1 MTLTEMTVNPPI
13 RALLFDL
20 DGVLT
25 DTAEYHF
32 LAWKRLADEEGIP
45 FTRQENEA
53 LRGVSREESLRQ
65 LLKGRPLDP
74 ETAQA
79 WMERKNRY
87 YRELLQKLGPQDLLP
102 GVASFLAAA
111 KANGLQLAVVSASRN
126 APEVLKRLG
135 IAHLFQAIVTGADAV
150 RSKPAPDLFLLA
162 ARRLNLSP
170 VECIGV
176 EDAAAGVTAIHRAG
190 MVAVGIGPRERVGA
204 AELVLPGLENVRPD
218 RLLWAATWRVREK
231 AFRPENQHYR
241 ETILTQGNG
250 MLSTRGTLEERWP
263 GDRQATLIHGLW
275 DDAPIVHTELA
286 NGFDWTRF
294 EIRVNGQPFALD
306 RGQVMDYARHLDL
319 LSGELQRRLRWISP
333 DGAAVDLYFLR
344 FADLAD
350 PHALAA
356 RVVVEPVDRE
366 VRVEVRA
373 WLDSRVENLG
383 LLHWREPS
391 SQLHRDRVFLQA
403 STRHTRKKLGMG
415 MTLIGHGPV
424 DGTASLDCPGAPGL
438 SVSATLPPGQ
448 TLSVEKLVAVL
459 TGQDGDDL
467 DERLSKKLEELN
479 SRGFQALRQENRQAW
494 QEFWADSDVII
505 EGDDEAQ
512 VSVRHALFQLR
523 IAAPKD
529 NPWASIGARTLSG
542 FGYRGHVFW
551 DTEIFM
557 LPFFTYTQPEL
568 ARNLLL
574 YRWHTLP
581 GARRKAAQGGYQG
594 AQYAWESAE
603 TGDEVTPRW
612 VVGPD
617 GEELVRIW
625 CGDIEIHVTADVAY
639 AIWQYWQ
646 ATGDDRFMASYGV
659 PILLETARFWES
671 RVEPDVPVPGQF
683 AISDVIGPDEY
694 HEHVDNNAYT
704 NRMVIWHLAHARK
717 ALAWLEQSH
726 PEEAAALR
734 RRLKI
739 TPERLAYWQRIEAK
753 LVVRHDPKTGLIEQ
767 FDGFFQLPE
776 VDWSQFAQRES
787 SMQALLGIQGA
798 NTRQV
803 LKQPDVILLLCLLRD
818 EYGPKECRANWEYY
832 APRTDHTYGS
842 SLGPAIHAWAACELG
857 EPETAYE
864 HFMRAAR
871 ADLRD
876 VRGNAA
882 DGIHAASAGAVWQ
895 ALVFGFAG
903 LRFEGKGP
911 RLQPRLPSRWQ
922 RLAFT
927 FYRKGRRYRADLR
940 AGEADSLV
948 EAPRQ
953 RLGPDFGP

>member
-1 MTLTEMTVNPPI
+1 MTTMTVNPPI

-32 LAWKRLADEEGIP
+32 LAWKRLAEEEGIP

-53 LRGVSREESLRQ
+53 LRGVSRQESLRR
-65 LLKGRPLDP
+65 LLKGHPLDP
-74 ETAQA
+74 KTAQA

-102 GVASFLAAA
+102 GVESLLEEA
-111 KANGLQLAVVSASRN
+111 KAAGLKLAVVSASRN
-126 APEVLKRLG
+126 SPEVLRRLG
-135 IAHLFQAIVTGADAV
+135 IAHHFQATVTGADAV

-162 ARRLNLSP
+162 ARRLGLSP

-176 EDAAAGVTAIHRAG
+176 EDAAAGITAIHRAG
-190 MVAVGIGPRERVGA
+190 MVAVGIGPRERVGE
-204 AELVLPGLENVRPD
+204 AELVLSSLEDVNLA
-218 RLLWAATWRVREK
+218 RLLWAATWRVREQ
-231 AFRPENQHYR
+231 AFQPEDQHYR
-241 ETILTQGNG
+241 ETILTLGNG
-250 MLSTRGTLEERWP
+250 MVGTRGTLEERWP

-275 DDAPIVHTELA
+275 DDAPVVHTELA

-294 EIRVNGQPFALD
+294 EIRINGQPFALN
-306 RGQVMDYARHLDL
+306 RGQVMDYARSLDL
-319 LSGELQRRLRWISP
+319 HIGELQRRLRWIPP

-350 PHALAA
+350 PQALAA
-356 RVVVEPVDRE
+356 RVIVEPVDAP
-366 VRVEVRA
+366 VQVEVRA
-373 WLDSRVENLG
+373 WLEGHVENLG

-391 SQLHRDRVFLQA
+391 SWFQGDAAFLQA
-403 STRHTRKKLGMG
+403 STRHTGKGLGMG
-415 MTLIGHGPV
+415 MALVCHGPV
-424 DGTASLDCPGAPGL
+424 ERMAPLDCLGAPGF
-438 SVSATLPPGQ
+438 SVSATLAPGQ
-448 TLSVEKLVAVL
+448 ALSVEKLVAVL
-459 TGQDGDDL
+459 TSQDSEDL
-467 DERLSKKLEELN
+467 DEDLPRKLEELS
-479 SRGFQALRQENRQAW
+479 SRGFQALRRENRQAW
-494 QEFWADSDVII
+494 QAFWADSDVII

-512 VSVRHALFQLR
+512 VAVRHALFQLR
-523 IAAPKD
+523 IAAPQD
-529 NPWASIGARTLSG
+529 NPRVSIGARTLSG

-557 LPFFTYTQPEL
+557 LPFFTYTQPQL

-581 GARRKAAQGGYQG
+581 GARRKAARGGYQG

-612 VVGPD
+612 AVGPD

-646 ATGDDRFMASYGV
+646 VTGDDGFMASHGA
-659 PILLETARFWES
+659 PILLETACFWES
-671 RVEPDVPVPGQF
+671 RVEPDVPAPGQF

-704 NRMVIWHLAHARK
+704 NRMVVWHLAHARK

-739 TPERLAYWQRIEAK
+739 TPERLAYWQRIEAG
-753 LVVRHDPKTGLIEQ
+753 LVVRHDPETGLIEQ

-776 VDWSQFAQRES
+776 VDWSQFAQREA

-818 EYGPKECRANWEYY
+818 EYGPKECRANWAYY

-857 EPETAYE
+857 EPETAYG

-871 ADLRD
+871 ADLQD

-903 LRFEGKGP
+903 LRLEEKGP
-911 RLQPRLPSRWQ
+911 RIRPRLPSRWQ

-927 FYRKGRRYRADLR
+927 FYWQGRRYRADLR
-940 AGEADSLV
+940 AGEAGSLV
-948 EAPRQ
+948 ETPLARGSS
-953 RLGPDFGP
+953 GPDLAP